1 MRIRKATLLTVTL
14 LVAGLLVFLFYF
26 GPALWTGQQR
36 RESIRLLSAAKTPD
50 DLKKVVT
57 NLGAFITPTSGGW
70 MAIRYRD
77 SHTLGPVSK
86 AVALDSEGH
95 WFESEKH
102 FCSEFRSTHD
112 LMDRE
117 RRYRAEI
124 PDHFTRE
131 SESFYFKP
139 GTPSEPYYRL
149 FTATNLD
156 AVRRQLLVLGFR
168 EFKR

>member
-1 MRIRKATLLTVTL
+1 MRILKITLLTVVL
-14 LVAGLLVFLFYF
+14 LVVGFVGFMTFIE
-26 GPALWTGQQR
+26 PALWPGQQR

-50 DLKKVVT
+50 ELKKVIT
-57 NLGAFITPTSGGW
+57 DLGAFITPTNGGW

-77 SHTLGPVSK
+77 SHTLGPLSK
-86 AVALDSEGH
+86 SVALDSEGH

-102 FCSEFRSTHD
+102 FCGEFRSARS

-117 RRYRAEI
+117 RRYRAESPKLFTNQ
-124 PDHFTRE
+124 PD
-131 SESFYFKP
+131 SIYFKP
-139 GTPSEPYYRL
+139 GTTTEPYYRL

-156 AVRRQLLVLGFR
+156 AARKELLVLGFR

>member
-1 MRIRKATLLTVTL
+1 MRILKITLLTVVL
-14 LVAGLLVFLFYF
+14 LGVGFAGFMTFIE
-26 GPALWTGQQR
+26 PALWPGQQR

-50 DLKKVVT
+50 ELKKVVT
-57 NLGAFITPTSGGW
+57 NLGAIITPTNGGW

-86 AVALDSEGH
+86 SVALDSEGH

-102 FCSEFRSTHD
+102 FCGEFRSTRD
-112 LMDRE
+112 MMDRE

-124 PDHFTRE
+124 PDHFTKE

-156 AVRRQLLVLGFR
+156 AARKQLLVLGFR